1 MTVTTVGHEAAVGRA
16 NAALQTYTL
25 SGDGWR
31 RSPGETL
38 QQALA
43 DLLHW
48 CDDTQRDF
56 DTALK
61 QARARHAAE
70 NSPSA

>member
-1 MTVTTVGHEAAVGRA
+1 MDMTMTPGGRDAAVQRA

-38 QQALA
+38 QQVLA
-43 DLLHW
+43 DLLFW

-56 DTALK
+56 DAALER
-61 QARARHAAE
+61 ARARHARGLT
-70 NSPSA
+70 

>member
-1 MTVTTVGHEAAVGRA
+1 MTTPNAHQEAARRA
-16 NAALQTYTL
+16 GEALQTYTL
-25 SGDGWR
+25 SADGWR

-38 QQALA
+38 RLLLA

-56 DTALK
+56 DTAL
-61 QARARHAAE
+61 ARARERHAAE
-70 NSPSA
+70 QR

>member
-1 MTVTTVGHEAAVGRA
+1 MNEQSGERDAAVRRA

-25 SGDGWR
+25 SDDGWR

-38 QQALA
+38 QQLLA
-43 DLLHW
+43 DLLCW

-56 DTALK
+56 DAALE
-61 QARARHAAE
+61 RARSRHAGG
-70 NSPSA
+70 SPK